1 MWASTSAADS
11 GDVQKGTSRG
21 KTMNTQ
27 YADFRTIHYAIAARY
42 PQPRRTRR
50 DSSLEIIR
58 RTMARRARQEN
69 NPGRDR

>member
-27 YADFRTIHYAIAARY
+27 YADFRTIQYAIESRY
-42 PQPRRTRR
+42 PQRHRTRR

-58 RTMARRARQEN
+58 RTMARRSHQEN
-69 NPGRDR
+69 NPVRDR

>member
-1 MWASTSAADS
+1 
-11 GDVQKGTSRG
+11 
-21 KTMNTQ
+21 MNTQ